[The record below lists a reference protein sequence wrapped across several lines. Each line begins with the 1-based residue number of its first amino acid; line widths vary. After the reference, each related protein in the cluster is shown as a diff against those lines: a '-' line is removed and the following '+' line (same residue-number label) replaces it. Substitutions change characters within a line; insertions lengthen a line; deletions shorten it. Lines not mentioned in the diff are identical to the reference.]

1 MSNKDKKNVV
11 WMGEIPFGQEDKFRY
26 PTEEEVEMAF
36 YEADNLTEEEYDNM
50 TEKEKEE
57 YLFTCIAAMIGA
69 ESSSDILLSFTEK
82 QKMSNKDKIIW
93 IGVVIATSII
103 IGIVVG
109 NWLMINS

>member
-36 YEADNLTEEEYDNM
+36 YVSENLTEEEYDNM

-57 YLFTCIAAMIGA
+57 FYREAKK
-69 ESSSDILLSFTEK
+69 TEALEK
-82 QKMSNKDKIIW
+82 RIRDYR
-93 IGVVIATSII
+93 
-103 IGIVVG
+103 
-109 NWLMINS
+109 